1 MWSYSVLMFSI
12 RRELS
17 VTLELAMH
25 SCPPGSGMMGRTW
38 TLQPGAVDSLTTT
51 GGGERCVRS
60 VRGRGTVGQGR
71 SCTVC

>member
-25 SCPPGSGMMGRTW
+25 SCPPGSGMMGRIW

-51 GGGERCVRS
+51 GGGE
-60 VRGRGTVGQGR
+60 
-71 SCTVC
+71 VCQECEGEGDSRTGGVANKKK

>member
-1 MWSYSVLMFSI
+1 MFSI

-51 GGGERCVRS
+51 GGG
-60 VRGRGTVGQGR
+60 RGVSGV
-71 SCTVC
+71 

>member
-51 GGGERCVRS
+51 GGG
-60 VRGRGTVGQGR
+60 RGVSGV
-71 SCTVC
+71 